1 MASSSNET
9 SLSISPNKLQII
21 CPFFER
27 LCNDSTLQSQMR
39 EFQSLL
45 SNYIDS
51 NLISTTLKYTFDTQT
66 RVKRIN
72 ISNIIKDRL
81 NIYTLNF
88 GKNTIS
94 SGSFGLILKKN
105 NSKII
110 KVTHTFQNLLSFF
123 NIFNEFIIHR
133 LLSLEVEKINSTINC
148 SLKMNIPKIYDYTKK
163 NKNVIIEMNYI
174 QHNKTLS
181 DYILEYPDELPTTQL
196 FLNLDNLIKNYIK
209 YLRILQNKFSFI
221 HFDMHLNNILLNI
234 DTNHNIT
241 QFYLIDFGESYI
253 KINDYHFFGN
263 ISYYNTFSLVNNKE
277 REYWKSNDIIYL
289 LFNICGAL
297 FHKYE
302 CINHNIIGKTNFG
315 VDKHRYE
322 LNIDK
327 ILLID
332 GLYPFIQ
339 NYFKND
345 IIDNQDIFIE
355 LFKKIFYIQLNNIK
369 INKDPRLPTDPE
381 TDVTESFFKM
391 IFLNYIYALD
401 TLLKDESIGTIQL
414 HKSNGTI
421 YEQPYEV
428 VYIFRLFNYY
438 KMKNY

>member
-1 MASSSNET
+1 MSSFSNE
-9 SLSISPNKLQII
+9 SITLDKLQSI

-27 LCNDSTLQSQMR
+27 LCNDSRLQLQMR

-45 SNYIDS
+45 SNYIDNNS
-51 NLISTTLKYTFDTQT
+51 ISRISKLTFDTET
-66 RVKRIN
+66 RQKRIN
-72 ISNIIKDRL
+72 ISNTIKELL

-88 GKNTIS
+88 GETKIS
-94 SGSFGLILKKN
+94 SGSFGLILKKKNN

-110 KVTHTFQNLLSFF
+110 KIVPTLQIPFLFF

-133 LLSLEVEKINSTINC
+133 LLSIEVEKINSSINS
-148 SLKMNIPKIYDYTKK
+148 SLKMNIPKIYDYTKR
-163 NKNVIIEMNYI
+163 NKNAIIEMNYI
-174 QHNKTLS
+174 ERNKTLS
-181 DYILEYPDELPTTQL
+181 DYILEYPTEFPTIEL
-196 FLNLDNLIKNYIK
+196 FRNLDNLIINYIK
-209 YLRILQNKFSFI
+209 YVRILQNEFSFI
-221 HFDMHLNNILLNI
+221 HSDMHLNNILLNI
-234 DTNHNIT
+234 DINHNIT

-289 LFNICGAL
+289 LLNICGAL

-302 CINHNIIGKTNFG
+302 CINDTIIGTTNFD
-315 VDKHRYE
+315 VPIHSYE

-327 ILLID
+327 ILSID

-345 IIDNQDIFIE
+345 IIDNEEIFIK
-355 LFKKIFYIQLNNIK
+355 LFKKIFYTQLNNIK
-369 INKDPRLPTDPE
+369 INRDPRLPTNLE
-381 TDVTESFFKM
+381 TGITESFFKM

-401 TLLKDESIGTIQL
+401 TLLKNGTIGTIQL
-414 HKSNGTI
+414 HTSNGTI

-428 VYIFRLFNYY
+428 IYIFRLLNYY
-438 KMKNY
+438 KIKNY